1 MKKISILKLIGIVIL
16 TMLTLIA
23 CAFLEVAIFSYLIN
37 PNESMEA
44 YQQHAKFSAPIVA
57 GVGGFVIF
65 FLVTRYWKRKK
76 IGNLNQLAFLYPF
89 VYTVLDLIVV
99 LIDGSAMWNTFIFVF
114 LLTAG
119 AKFLGSYLGPKFS

>member
-23 CAFLEVAIFSYLIN
+23 CAILEVAIYSYLIN
-37 PNESMEA
+37 PNQPMEV

-57 GVGGFVIF
+57 GVGGFIIF

-76 IGNLNQLAFLYPF
+76 TGNLNQLVFLYPF
-89 VYTVLDLIVV
+89 VYTILDLIVV
-99 LIDGSAMWNTFIFVF
+99 LIDGSANWSTFIYVF
-114 LLTAG
+114 LLASG
-119 AKFLGSYLGPKFS
+119 AKFLGSYLGAKFS